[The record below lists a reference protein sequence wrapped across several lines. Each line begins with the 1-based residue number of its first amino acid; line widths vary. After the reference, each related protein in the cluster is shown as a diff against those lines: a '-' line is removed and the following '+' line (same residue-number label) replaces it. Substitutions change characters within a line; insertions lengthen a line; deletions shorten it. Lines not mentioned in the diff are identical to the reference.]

1 MPNDS
6 KPSTATGIEQLLE
19 IMSQLRDPSTG
30 CDWDKK
36 QTFKTIV
43 PHTLEEAHEVA
54 DAIEQGDFAH
64 LKEELGDL
72 LFQVIFY
79 AQLGKEQGLFD
90 FADIVQTLNDK
101 LVRRHPHVFEK
112 QESLSEAELEQQWH
126 AIKQQE
132 KQAQKQGAFAADIPS
147 SLPALSKAYKIQ
159 KQAAKLGF
167 DWPSYHGA
175 WDKVQEEVAEV
186 SEALQVDPLS
196 EHTAEEVGDLLFA
209 TVNVSRHIKRD
220 PEQLLRQANEKFRN
234 RFVQVEAVL
243 NESSLSLKD
252 ASLEEMDGAWETVK
266 RRQRSKNRD

>member
-6 KPSTATGIEQLLE
+6 KSANNDAMERLLT
-19 IMSQLRDPSTG
+19 IMSQLRDPNTG

-36 QTFKTIV
+36 QTFATIV

-54 DAIEQGDFAH
+54 DAIERGDLAH

-90 FADIVQTLNDK
+90 FEDIVQTLNEK
-101 LVRRHPHVFEK
+101 LVRRHPHVFEEP
-112 QESLSEAELEQQWH
+112 QTLSEAELEQQWH

-132 KQAQKQGAFAADIPS
+132 KPAHHDIAFAADIPA

-159 KQAAKLGF
+159 KKAAKLGF

-175 WDKVQEEVAEV
+175 WDKVKEEVDEVAE
-186 SEALQVDPLS
+186 ALQADPLS

-220 PEQLLRQANEKFRN
+220 PEQLLRQASEKFKR
-234 RFVQVEAVL
+234 RFVQIEAVL
-243 NESSLSLKD
+243 HESSLSLEEADLATMD
-252 ASLEEMDGAWETVK
+252 AAWETVK
-266 RRQRSKNRD
+266 RRQQKEN